1 MIAYEEC
8 VEATCHDEAAYFK
21 KDEMLA
27 LAFSAQ
33 VVLCKFACICFQLIL
48 DRRLLPFS

>member
-1 MIAYEEC
+1 MIAREER
-8 VEATCHDEAAYFK
+8 VEAACRDEAAYFK
-21 KDEMLA
+21 KDETLA

-48 DRRLLPFS
+48 GRRLLPFS